1 MCRCSTFIQLNTQLR
16 NRGKGS
22 KCDGQDFLGRVNP
35 QKNIHIYIYKKIKE
49 WRVEELEKED
59 PLHIFNPD
67 ALVTIEFYLY
77 VKEKNGRDKSST

>member
-1 MCRCSTFIQLNTQLR
+1 M
-16 NRGKGS
+16 
-22 KCDGQDFLGRVNP
+22 
-35 QKNIHIYIYKKIKE
+35 KE

-77 VKEKNGRDKSST
+77 VRKKIEETRAVREWR

>member
-1 MCRCSTFIQLNTQLR
+1 M
-16 NRGKGS
+16 
-22 KCDGQDFLGRVNP
+22 
-35 QKNIHIYIYKKIKE
+35 KE

-77 VKEKNGRDKSST
+77 VKEKIEETRAVRERRRRRGLKEKGVSCKIQDGRRRGEKGLRHRCCSPLTYAWKW

>member
-1 MCRCSTFIQLNTQLR
+1 M
-16 NRGKGS
+16 
-22 KCDGQDFLGRVNP
+22 
-35 QKNIHIYIYKKIKE
+35 KE

-77 VKEKNGRDKSST
+77 VKGKIEETRAVREWRWRGLKEKGVSCKIQDGRRRGEKGGLRHRCCSPLTYAWKW